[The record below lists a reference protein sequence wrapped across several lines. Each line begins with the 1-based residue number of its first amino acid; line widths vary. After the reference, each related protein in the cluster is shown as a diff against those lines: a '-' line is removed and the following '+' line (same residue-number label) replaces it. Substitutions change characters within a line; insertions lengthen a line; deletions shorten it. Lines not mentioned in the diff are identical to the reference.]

1 MSTHVTDDREI
12 TPDHSHHTIDTPAIP
27 PDLKHQ
33 CTHVK
38 SNKQQGFTLIEL
50 MIVVAIIGILAA
62 VALPA
67 YRDYTASAHGGAA
80 MKGVASY
87 ATQAVTCVQS
97 GIGCAS
103 VVSSGDLTVTPTGDA
118 FAEGSGGTLAY
129 DDGSCEVTATVSS
142 TGELSYTAD
151 STGAGATK
159 TQCAE
164 GAGADE
170 APDAPSDS

>member
-1 MSTHVTDDREI
+1 MDTQVMDGRGHKPLHSIQSTHSTSSM
-12 TPDHSHHTIDTPAIP
+12 TPTNKTPM
-27 PDLKHQ
+27 K
-33 CTHVK
+33 
-38 SNKQQGFTLIEL
+38 NQGFTLIEL

-97 GIGCAS
+97 GIGCTS
-103 VVSSGDLTVTPTGDA
+103 VVSSGDLTVTPTGEL

-129 DDGSCEVTATVSS
+129 DDGSCEVTATVSN
-142 TGELSYTAD
+142 TGALSYTAD
-151 STGAGATK
+151 TSGDGASK
-159 TQCAE
+159 VQCAE
-164 GAGADE
+164 GSGAD
-170 APDAPSDS
+170 AAADPDPA